1 MKMRIFMKAGYVL
14 LVAIIVWSCD
24 DDGGTNLKSLVL
36 QPDASAGKDALITS
50 ANPDQTGGNAKEFY
64 ASVFTDQGPPDI
76 VRSLIEF
83 DLSEIPAGSEILLA
97 TVSLYYDQ
105 QSDSTHSSI
114 TGPNTALLQRI
125 TTSWEEG
132 TVTWQ
137 NQPTSTTAN
146 QVVIN
151 ASTTATQDYTEIDAT
166 DLIQDMINN
175 RSTSFGMLFRLEA
188 EDGIK
193 GMYLA
198 SSDHTNPGL
207 HPKIQI
213 RYLK

>member
-1 MKMRIFMKAGYVL
+1 LR
-14 LVAIIVWSCD
+14 CD
-24 DDGGTNLKSLVL
+24 DDGGSNLRSLIL

-50 ANPDQTGGNAKEFY
+50 INPDQTGGNESGFY

-83 DLSEIPAGSEILLA
+83 DLSEIPTGSEILLA
-97 TVSLYYDQ
+97 NISLYYDQ
-105 QSDSTHSSI
+105 QSDSVHSSF

-125 TTSWEEG
+125 TTSWEEA

-137 NQPTSTTAN
+137 NQPTSTTVN

-151 ASTTATQDYTEIDAT
+151 ASSTGTQDYAEIDAT
-166 DLIQDMINN
+166 QLIQDMINN
-175 RSTSFGMLFRLEA
+175 KSTSFGMLFRLEA

-198 SSDHTNPGL
+198 SSDHTNPVL
-207 HPKIQI
+207 RPKIEI
-213 RYLK
+213 RYIKQ